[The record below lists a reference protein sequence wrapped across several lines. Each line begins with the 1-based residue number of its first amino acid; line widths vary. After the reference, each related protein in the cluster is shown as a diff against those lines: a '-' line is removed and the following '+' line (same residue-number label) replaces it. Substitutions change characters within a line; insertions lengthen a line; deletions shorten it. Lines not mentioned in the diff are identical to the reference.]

1 MSCAT
6 RFSADFQPLEAEAL
20 GATGLESER
29 QDPPALSMA
38 AREPAAESPIPS
50 SASPAP
56 ARQKKTDT
64 PKSLAEK
71 LLQGWTLT
79 DRYCPVQGC
88 LTPLV
93 RNREKQLMCVECDKW
108 VVPENELHGDSSPAA
123 EAQAPRQQNRP
134 AAQTPTA
141 PATAPPQAAL
151 FAESRQPASGGHGLD
166 ICTRAIEVLLSKVDL
181 CVSRMEGVQQVPGR
195 EASEMV
201 EFLSS
206 ASKTIL
212 AMNDVRDCLE
222 ASRK

>member
-1 MSCAT
+1 M
-6 RFSADFQPLEAEAL
+6 
-20 GATGLESER
+20 ESER

-123 EAQAPRQQNRP
+123 EAQAPRQQMKT
-134 AAQTPTA
+134 QIIEPT
-141 PATAPPQAAL
+141 
-151 FAESRQPASGGHGLD
+151 
-166 ICTRAIEVLLSKVDL
+166 
-181 CVSRMEGVQQVPGR
+181 
-195 EASEMV
+195 
-201 EFLSS
+201 
-206 ASKTIL
+206 
-212 AMNDVRDCLE
+212 
-222 ASRK
+222 